1 MVVVKA
7 KPGESQD
14 RLIARF
20 RKKVLY
26 SGILLEARE
35 RERHKTEAER
45 RKEKKY
51 RVRHLQELDK
61 KREQEQE

>member
-7 KPGESQD
+7 KPGESAD

-20 RKKVLY
+20 RKKILY
-26 SGILLEARE
+26 SGILIEAKE
-35 RERHKTEAER
+35 RERHKTQAER

-51 RVRHLQELDK
+51 RVKHLQELDK
-61 KREQEQE
+61 IREEQEE

>member
-1 MVVVKA
+1 MVIVKA

-14 RLIARF
+14 KLIARF

-26 SGILLEARE
+26 SGILLEAKE
-35 RERHKTEAER
+35 RGRHKTEAER

-51 RVRHLQELDK
+51 RIRHLQELDK

>member
-1 MVVVKA
+1 MVIVKA

-35 RERHKTEAER
+35 RGRHKTEAER

-61 KREQEQE
+61 KREQEEE